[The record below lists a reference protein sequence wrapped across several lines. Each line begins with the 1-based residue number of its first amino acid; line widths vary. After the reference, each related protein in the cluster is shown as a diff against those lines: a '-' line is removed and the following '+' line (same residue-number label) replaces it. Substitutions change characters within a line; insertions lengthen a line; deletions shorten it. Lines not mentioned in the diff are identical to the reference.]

1 MISLAHLR
9 RRVVPMTRFS
19 PSLSRGMASGET
31 ILSFKNV
38 SYEYAPLKPILTDAT
53 FNIKEGSKVT
63 IMGQNGAGKSTIL
76 KLINNTLSPNEG
88 AIHIKNGFAV
98 STALQAMPLADREK
112 TVYEFFLSHL
122 HGAQSGI
129 DGRIAAVLQKV
140 GLPDVRHDRIIKS
153 FSGGQQ
159 ARLLLASALILEPD
173 ILLLDEPTNNLDTT
187 GIDTLRDIILSSP
200 KTCLVISHDE
210 DFLNS
215 FTDSVL
221 YLDSNFKKVE
231 YYDGNYHVVKRDIA
245 NRIERENQENA
256 RLLREAQQKKAQASS
271 FANKV
276 AMTLFRFSIVSLFK

>member
-1 MISLAHLR
+1 MISIANYCRVSRSTLGASSFFARGLA
-9 RRVVPMTRFS
+9 T
-19 PSLSRGMASGET
+19 GDT

-38 SYEYAPLKPILTDAT
+38 SHEYAPLKPILSDAT

-76 KLINNTLSPNEG
+76 KLINQTLFPTQGSINL
-88 AIHIKNGFAV
+88 KRGFAV
-98 STALQAMPLADREK
+98 STALQTIPPSDREK
-112 TVYEFFLSHL
+112 TVYDFFLSHL

-129 DGRIAAVLQKV
+129 DGRIANVLQQV
-140 GLPDVRHDRIIKS
+140 DLPDIRHDRLIKS

-159 ARLLLASALILEPD
+159 ARLLLASALILDPD
-173 ILLLDEPTNNLDTT
+173 ILLLDEPTNNLDVR
-187 GIDTLRDIILSSP
+187 GIEMLRDIIVSSP

-245 NRIERENQENA
+245 TRIERENQENA

-276 AMTLFRFSIVSLFK
+276 LIIIYLP